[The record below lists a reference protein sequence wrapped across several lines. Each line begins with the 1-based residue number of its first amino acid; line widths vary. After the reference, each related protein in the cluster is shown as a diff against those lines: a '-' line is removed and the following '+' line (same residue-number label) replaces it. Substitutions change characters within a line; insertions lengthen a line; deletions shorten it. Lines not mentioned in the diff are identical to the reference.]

1 MIEHV
6 ELVVR
11 NHGGSTPFPELHAA
25 LVYTLPDGNRVCL
38 MSTTGCVKNPEVVE
52 RYVVDPL
59 GELGIPVRRDES
71 GKLPPDETPRL
82 FSTLEVLG
90 EYVETLKKQ
99 LLALAE
105 RCHGLVE
112 IVART
117 AERSSPCE
125 TPPAPTVPP
134 R

>member
-1 MIEHV
+1 MEHV

-11 NHGGSTPFPELHAA
+11 NHGGSTAFPELHAA
-25 LVYTLPDGNRVCL
+25 LMYTLPDGNRVCL
-38 MSTTGCVKNPEVVE
+38 MSTTGCVTRPEVVE
-52 RYVVDPL
+52 RYIVEPL

-82 FSTLEVLG
+82 FSTNEVLA

-99 LLALAE
+99 LLALSE
-105 RCHGLVE
+105 RCYGLVQ

-117 AERSSPCE
+117 AERNSPCA
-125 TPPAPTVPP
+125 TPSAPTAQPK
-134 R
+134 